1 LLDSVPAHAFA
12 VEFDAV
18 SVMDETVQDGVGIGR
33 IADDFV
39 PAVDWKLGGDHRGAA
54 AVSFFEDFQEIMPGG
69 GIEGLEAPVIEDEQ
83 IGAAQIA
90 QKAGM
95 ASVAMRQGEVL
106 EEPGHALVED
116 RPVVATGLIAKRRR
130 QPTSADSGQAND
142 ILPKNTFSML
152 SLNIRIIRLLE
163 GGSWSFGAL
172 STRGWSISL
181 WMART
186 DAEHCCPPG

>member
-1 LLDSVPAHAFA
+1 MMPPGSRASLADGFFVTGDGVWSSLSWLLDSVPAHAFA

-54 AVSFFEDFQEIMPGG
+54 TVSFFEDFQEIMPGG

-116 RPVVATGLIAKRRR
+116 HRH
-130 QPTSADSGQAND
+130 TSAARHGHPRQAD
-142 ILPKNTFSML
+142 C
-152 SLNIRIIRLLE
+152 
-163 GGSWSFGAL
+163 
-172 STRGWSISL
+172 
-181 WMART
+181 ARFT
-186 DAEHCCPPG
+186 VAECFRRTVDRVDPP